1 MIHSERWAQ
10 SSQTSKSGFRACEA
24 ENQIKILENSPLWT
38 NIPLLVYVAQWM
50 AFV

>member
-24 ENQIKILENSPLWT
+24 ENQIKILENSPL
-38 NIPLLVYVAQWM
+38 
-50 AFV
+50 